1 MFTHFYLSFMVSKSA
16 GVEVP
21 VTISPDLPD
30 AFFQQIWEG
39 YSLYI
44 PHDPTILYPNH
55 YPNDI
60 IIFPGQGHFSFLM
73 VNSNMIEHQYCHLPY
88 HSVSLYL
95 SKV

>member
-1 MFTHFYLSFMVSKSA
+1 MHFFL
-16 GVEVP
+16 
-21 VTISPDLPD
+21 
-30 AFFQQIWEG
+30 QIWEG
-39 YSLYI
+39 YGLYI

-88 HSVSLYL
+88 HCVSLYL
-95 SKV
+95 SKVWKDDEVKIQVASLFELSLL